1 MGIFAY
7 KCARCRY
14 PTGDPQTWTS
24 QDGAGSKGSVVRLE
38 CTDGRVLFVRGAYD
52 GQGMV
57 ELAREGAEDQP
68 FLSAIDAQFQVAL
81 HWIESASRERVL
93 VSSGVYCDGIIE
105 QWDEDGP
112 PTEHHYCSPADA
124 TLLDAVPNDAVPFL
138 PTIPP
143 IARLFVALGAP
154 SPGEAI
160 REGKKS
166 SVPDASRVRAIL
178 DAHPL
183 MDLSLGYKFLLG
195 PETTFLSFALEKD
208 DPETVF
214 ALVSSGR
221 VQVDDFRVRYLYS
234 YGWYG
239 IDQDPFSWFSAR
251 PTLSEASLAVRF
263 VGDVE
268 ERGGIQVWR
277 ADVRRVFAGLRYLL
291 QKGRITVRHRAR
303 DAATARLD
311 GVVWTRISR
320 RCTPMARLVGWPMI
334 HVAPA
339 VRSSS
344 PRGGKPVAALVR
356 LLSSGDDVLR
366 LVLDYAIDA
375 SSTRLLPTKAGCVV
389 NHANSAR
396 SDGQARARERYNAK
410 ELLLREVVRKREI
423 ALQRQ
428 RDGLPPLAPDQE

>member
-1 MGIFAY
+1 MGIYAY
-7 KCARCRY
+7 ECARCGY
-14 PTGDPQTWTS
+14 PTGDPQTWTHG
-24 QDGAGSKGSVVRLE
+24 DGETKGCVVRLK

-221 VQVDDFRVRYLYS
+221 VQVDDFRLRYLS
-234 YGWYG
+234 AYGWYG

-268 ERGGIQVWR
+268 ERGGIKAWR

-320 RCTPMARLVGWPMI
+320 RCMPMARLVGWPMI

-344 PRGGKPVAALVR
+344 PRGGTPVAALVR

-410 ELLLREVVRKREI
+410 GLRLREVVRKREI

-428 RDGLPPLAPDQE
+428 RNGLPPLPPHSS